1 MQRDNEREQERKLS
15 RMMGSPTPRGKWSA
29 EYWAKKGDVKLYV
42 YRKRITAPD
51 NEPSLPVLFL
61 VHGSSASG
69 RSSFDLQVPGR
80 DYSLMDHFAG
90 LGYDVWTVDFE
101 GYGRSDKTES
111 NSDIASGADDLAEAM
126 KIVEAQTRERQVFMY
141 GGSSG
146 ALRACLY
153 AQRNPGRV
161 ARLMASAL
169 VYTGA
174 GSPTLAKRREKLDE
188 YRASPRRKVDRAFIH
203 SMFTRDKPG
212 TSEMIA
218 ADALADAELA
228 LSDSVPTGTY
238 LDMCANLP
246 VLDPAKIDCP
256 VCIIRGEYDGIA
268 AEADLLDFFARLRS
282 KDKQFVFVS
291 GLAHAATLGI
301 NRHKF
306 RHAMHAFMTMP
317 ASRGL
322 ENV

>member
-1 MQRDNEREQERKLS
+1 MNKFV
-15 RMMGSPTPRGKWSA
+15 GSEGRTWSA
-29 EYWAKKGDVKLYV
+29 DYWAKKGDVKLYI
-42 YRKRITAPD
+42 YRKRERAPD
-51 NEPSLPVLFL
+51 RSAPALPVLFL

-69 RSSFDLQVPGR
+69 RSSFDLHVPGR
-80 DYSLMDHFAG
+80 HYSLMDHFAS
-90 LGYDVWTVDFE
+90 LGYDVWTMDFE
-101 GYGRSDKTES
+101 GYGRSDKTDS
-111 NSDIASGADDLAEAM
+111 NSNISSGADDLEAAM
-126 KIVEAQTRERQVFMY
+126 KVVESETGQPRVFMY

-161 ARLMASAL
+161 LRLMASAL

-174 GSPTLAKRREKLDE
+174 GSPTLDKRREKLEE
-188 YRASPRRKVDRAFIH
+188 YRSTPRRKVDRAFIH
-203 SMFTRDKPG
+203 SMFTRDRPG

-238 LDMCANLP
+238 LDMCAHLP
-246 VLDPAKIDCP
+246 VVDPARIECP
-256 VCIIRGEYDGIA
+256 VCLIRGEYDGIA
-268 AEADLLDFFARLRS
+268 TEADLLDFFAKLPS

-306 RHAMHAFMTMP
+306 WHAMQSFMTMP
-317 ASRGL
+317 
-322 ENV
+322 ENRAIGEAQ

>member
-1 MQRDNEREQERKLS
+1 LDKFV
-15 RMMGSPTPRGKWSA
+15 GSPGRRTMWSA

-42 YRKRITAPD
+42 YRKRVIAPD
-51 NEPSLPVLFL
+51 DALPKVPVLFL

-69 RSSFDLQVPGR
+69 RSSFDLQVPAR
-80 DYSLMDHFAG
+80 EYSLMDHFAA
-90 LGYDVWTVDFE
+90 LGYDVWTMDFE
-101 GYGRSDKTES
+101 GYGRSDKTDG
-111 NSDIASGADDLAEAM
+111 NSDISSGADDLAEAM
-126 KIVEAQTRERQVFMY
+126 KIVESETGQKKILMY

-174 GSPTLAKRREKLDE
+174 GSPTLAKRREKIEE
-188 YRASPRRKVDRAFIH
+188 YRSSSCRKVDRAFIH

-212 TSEMIA
+212 TSEMLA
-218 ADALADAELA
+218 ADALAEAELA

-246 VLDPAKIDCP
+246 VIDPLKIDCP

-268 AEADLLDFFARLRS
+268 TEEDLLDFFSRLPS
-282 KDKQFVFVS
+282 KDKQFVFIS

-306 RHAMHAFMTMP
+306 WHAMQAFMTMP
-317 ASRGL
+317 ESRGL
-322 ENV
+322 SS